1 MVLTALTLRTCKMSR
16 NQAPAPSVTQ
26 CVEYN
31 QVALSTVHT
40 DQDLPPS
47 PIDLRGLFATFSTL
61 SGLPNEDAALLLLR
75 TINAILARK
84 LYRS

>member
-1 MVLTALTLRTCKMSR
+1 MSQ

-61 SGLPNEDAALLLLR
+61 SGLPNDEDAALLLLR